1 MCSVVSQICILQL
14 KKYICDYRD
23 THARQN
29 GFRHGRTFHNQSGG
43 GGWLSSFFWCNRHW
57 SVGFTWVFSL
67 ALFLITLVLY
77 NNKKIPIKGDK
88 ERRDLQRMFGTP
100 SRLPFSVVY
109 ASEKFIVKCFTIWK
123 LWDFAIVSPEQ
134 IKVQYNEGLPVC
146 LYE

>member
-23 THARQN
+23 THAQQN
-29 GFRHGRTFHNQSGG
+29 GFRHGRTFTINLLVAAGYQVLPVQQALVCRIYLGLFTCPFSNYISPLQQQKGSNQRRQGTSRSATNV
-43 GGWLSSFFWCNRHW
+43 WNPFSSP
-57 SVGFTWVFSL
+57 L
-67 ALFLITLVLY
+67 
-77 NNKKIPIKGDK
+77 
-88 ERRDLQRMFGTP
+88 
-100 SRLPFSVVY
+100 SVVY

-146 LYE
+146 LCE